1 MKTSG
6 AQAGL
11 WLLLLVLTCPGVDGT
26 GGDNEV
32 PEEFRPLEYYRAII
46 YGAEERQE
54 DLNFGQQDLQE
65 WRDSALTWDKD
76 RIQQVS
82 TKTMNRNYR
91 YDETEILQSDYIDNE
106 IVIQVGSDDTIQ
118 NAADSLFNKK
128 TAGNRPKSL
137 LEWNNPPGQFKIFKT
152 KGTHAVEITEHTKLT
167 VVGHGGHRE
176 GEVSVGGETANQ
188 LANVILKLREP
199 QPPLH
204 WPSKQRTIQ
213 EISIVSCEIGAGK
226 HGEAFTK
233 QFLLGLKRGQVTV
246 GSVSV
251 RTAQVIVEE
260 DGSKVTIDKD
270 DPELW
275 SKYNPEHK
283 RKFYLGEDN
292 TLREVSD
299 TTGRSPVWL
308 DRQNIA
314 IQYDPLAPRADI
326 PLYYVENGV
335 YYSISNNDIAQ
346 FIGDTAGELFGTE
359 VDTLR
364 DTKIEHLD
372 KESLNVHNDLDGTI
386 EVRTIESLD
395 GLLDNIK
402 DIIQSANTKRRELL
416 MSYQRELQEY
426 GITIDNNIK
435 LKDTWKQVTTQVKIE
450 ENTRNVLEKQMQ
462 DAPTKEIYDQLYEA
476 VEDQIRKY
484 NKICDICN
492 TIDKEMETS
501 VKLYQFKDYI
511 YSINMKDFYVNLYD
525 TTDSSLIDGTF
536 KDIMKSDH
544 ITYKKMDKMENMETF
559 VDMAKKWVGGKQSEI
574 GHINPYDGIAVLATH
589 ISEAVR
595 NPNTFITNR
604 LSWDLCDTFQH
615 FCSNNPMTRG
625 GTWAGNAAAIGLD
638 YETTKQTQRREVKQ
652 RTLLALKSW
661 LHQTYSGNYDT
672 RLPDDHPQPTELS
685 PEDAKIKMGNT
696 DLQLNKIPTSGPSRQ
711 APRPLSEEVKSDLLT
726 LEHDGLGKSLE
737 TELQLKMMED
747 RRQLVDKITNK
758 IKELTS
764 EDLAKYQKMK
774 SVERYAE
781 GIKIVLESRQN
792 PSDTKEILMPGERG
806 TLKSE
811 ELLDSYFD
819 DTLSASGKINH
830 GLAIY
835 GTLMGFQAANQ
846 MFAEGR
852 KWEGGVMLAQ
862 GVHGLSELTG
872 VNAAVNEFVGTVAQ
886 SSVSKIADGL
896 GEAEAAKFTS
906 GLKEAESL
914 AKRVPV
920 LSVAFTAFNIYED
933 LKQGGTVG
941 IVDAALD
948 GAIFITALAGPEMLP
963 VTVALTIIRLVI
975 DALYHEIKH
984 ELDSL
989 PPDAGLQD
997 KFVAVIKG
1005 IGLAI
1010 RDLANGFVD
1019 IWKQITVL
1027 GWISNVNSL
1036 DAEHRKSMDTVHQLQ
1051 TAENYF
1057 KVFDEQDG
1065 HTCHRIVDFT
1075 KGEDSANGG
1084 NLHVELTDHSSMIVT
1099 LTDPV
1104 TFARI
1109 IKEIYFDKDCESVDV
1124 VLGIGESLNIKME
1137 QATVTAVW
1145 LIPLKTEEVIASITA
1160 DEKSLYGTYLGNAK
1174 PNRFFA
1180 VQQNVVTGLSYT
1192 LDKYHYELHGR
1203 DGNDVFFLGPQI
1215 SFVHGG
1221 NGQDIYYIPL
1231 EGGKTDI
1238 CNQANDKLM
1247 DLLIFNISYQQINAR
1262 KVGNDLSLFYN
1273 NVHEVQIKKWFLG
1286 EEYQHMSFKST
1297 DGVLFDVGNVRLN
1310 GKVDLHPVTLDFSN
1324 RDSTMNVDLQNP
1336 PWETVVTVIGT
1347 DFDDTIEGN
1356 HLNNVIQGQ
1365 SGANT
1370 VVGREGND
1378 MYFIQEKES
1387 CDTIDNFANDD
1398 LMDIAELP
1406 VEYKTLEVGLTLPQ
1420 SLKIWDSNGKMCVI
1434 IKDWKRGWQWQHI
1447 IFKTKD
1453 SVVFSISNTT
1463 ATPQFTPL
1471 ILDYSDYEYGVNI
1484 DLNSIPGNEYI
1495 MTVVGSPFY
1504 DTIKGNSKPNFIQG
1518 AEDITGGNGSD
1529 TYIVSCQG
1537 YKISINNYAEDGAVD
1552 VLYIKEKFNN
1562 LSFNRGIS
1570 VDYFA
1575 DGTIVHKSFTQTDD
1589 LEINSGACIVT
1600 LIDWCKS
1607 EQYRHL
1613 QIRTEDGIIFS
1624 IPSEFTPVTYAVDN
1638 SRDTLPMD
1646 TLDTR
1651 SGLYEG
1657 ATTIFGSPRFIKIF
1671 GNAKDNYI
1679 DPGTNG
1685 SSMVGEGGR
1694 DTYMLRRHYEGLYE
1708 IDNYA
1713 ADQKVDYLILD
1724 VNFEDI
1730 HYEAHT
1736 TAHDGHAQ
1744 DIVLSAPSA
1753 AKWQCRLLNFG
1764 RDTNYRHLIVKTNN
1778 MVFTYSED
1786 TLAIQPLLSDN
1797 RFLTTE
1803 LHLDLSTGVFQSLPT
1818 VYGSLQ
1824 ERNFITGNSVNNTII
1839 GGKNTDVLYGKEGND
1854 ILYGSDGKDYLSGG
1868 AGDDQIHGGD
1878 GDDLIL
1884 GEEGD
1889 DVIYPGPGADT
1900 VYGGTGSDALL
1911 FLGDLSTE
1919 RGVFVNLY
1927 LGYGAGADAE
1937 GDLYFGIE
1945 NILGS
1950 SYDDILIGNDDDN
1963 YLNGGGGSDLIQ
1975 PMGGYDVLHGGEGR
1989 DVYNLI
1995 DSTGT
2000 KMINNFAKDGKED
2013 LIYVKESE
2021 TLEIIGLK
2029 SDSDREIT
2037 FYYNKESEPRL
2048 RVLLKNWYKSGDYR
2062 HLQVKT
2068 YSRYKHG
2075 KVTIINQNE
2084 DI

>member
-6 AQAGL
+6 ALAGL
-11 WLLLLVLTCPGVDGT
+11 WLLLLVLTCPGVVGT
-26 GGDNEV
+26 GGDDEV
-32 PEEFRPLEYYRAII
+32 PEEFRHLDYYRSAV
-46 YGAEERQE
+46 YQGEQRQE
-54 DLNFGQQDLQE
+54 DLHFGQQNLQE
-65 WRDSALTWDKD
+65 WRDSAQTWSNA
-76 RIQQVS
+76 RIEQVS
-82 TKTMNRNYR
+82 SSTVNRNHR
-91 YDETEILQSDYIDNE
+91 YEETVILQSDNIDNE
-106 IVIQVGSDDTIQ
+106 IIIQLGTDYTVQ
-118 NAADSLFNKK
+118 HAADSLLNKK
-128 TAGNRPKSL
+128 TAGNRPKTL
-137 LEWNNPPGQFKIFKT
+137 LEWNDPPGQFKILKT
-152 KGTHAVEITEHTKLT
+152 KGTNTVEITEHTKVAL
-167 VVGHGGHRE
+167 VGHGHRE

-188 LANVILKLREP
+188 LAKVILKLREP

-213 EISIVSCEIGAGK
+213 EISIVSCETGAGK

-233 QFLLGLKRGQVTV
+233 EFLLGLKRGKVTV
-246 GSVSV
+246 GSVSI
-251 RTAQVIVEE
+251 RTAKVAVDD
-260 DGSKVTIDKD
+260 DGSKMTMDKN

-308 DRQNIA
+308 DSQNIA

-346 FIGDTAGELFGTE
+346 FIGDTAGKLFGTE
-359 VDTLR
+359 VSTLR

-372 KESLNVHNDLDGTI
+372 KGSLNVHNDLAV
-386 EVRTIESLD
+386 EVRTIESMD

-435 LKDTWKQVTTQVKIE
+435 LKDTWERVTKQVKLEEDKGEALMEKMNQYANKETYVEHENVVNDQFDKYYRIRDIRNAIDEKI
-450 ENTRNVLEKQMQ
+450 RQ
-462 DAPTKEIYDQLYEA
+462 
-476 VEDQIRKY
+476 
-484 NKICDICN
+484 
-492 TIDKEMETS
+492 S
-501 VKLYQFKDYI
+501 VKLYRFKDYI

-525 TTDSSLIDGTF
+525 TTNQNYNRDTLNE
-536 KDIMKSDH
+536 IMTKTH
-544 ITYKKMDKMENMETF
+544 ITYKDMNNNMENWNTF

-604 LSWDLCDTFQH
+604 LSWDLCYNFKH
-615 FCSNNPMTRG
+615 FRSNNPMTRG
-625 GTWAGNAAAIGLD
+625 RTWAGNNAAIGLD
-638 YETTKQTQRREVKQ
+638 YKTTDQNQRSEVKEI
-652 RTLLALKSW
+652 TLLTMKRW
-661 LHQTYSGNYDT
+661 LQWTHSENFHT
-672 RLPDDHPQPTELS
+672 RLSRKRPQQMS
-685 PEDAKIKMGNT
+685 PENAKIRMGEI
-696 DLQLNKIPTSGPSRQ
+696 DLKLNKMPTRGHRRQ
-711 APRPLSEEVKSDLLT
+711 SPRPLSDDAKSDLLN

-747 RRQLVDKITNK
+747 RRQLVDKITNT
-758 IKELTS
+758 IMELAP

-781 GIKIVLESRQN
+781 GIKIVLKNKQN
-792 PSDTKEILMPGERG
+792 PAETKEILMPNEKV

-819 DTLSASGKINH
+819 DTHSASGKINH

-872 VNAAVNEFVGTVAQ
+872 VNEAVNEFVGTVAQ
-886 SSVSKIADGL
+886 SSVTKIADGL

-906 GLKEAESL
+906 ALEEAGGL
-914 AKRVPV
+914 AKTVPV
-920 LSVAFTAFNIYED
+920 LSAAFTAFNIYED
-933 LKQGGTVG
+933 LKQGTTVG

-948 GAIFITALAGPEMLP
+948 EAIFITALAGPEMLP

-975 DALYHEIKH
+975 DPLYHEIKH

-1010 RDLANGFVD
+1010 RDLANSFVD
-1019 IWKQITVL
+1019 IWKQIHVF
-1027 GWISNVNSL
+1027 GWIYNVMSL

-1057 KVFDEQDG
+1057 KILDEQDG

-1075 KGEDSANGG
+1075 KGEDSVYGG
-1084 NLHVELTDHSSMIVT
+1084 NIHVELTDHSSMIIT

-1104 TFARI
+1104 TSARI
-1109 IKEIYFDKDCESVDV
+1109 EKEILFDKDCDSVDV
-1124 VLGIGESLNIKME
+1124 VLGIGEALNIKMKPKT
-1137 QATVTAVW
+1137 ATAFW
-1145 LIPLKTEEVIASITA
+1145 FIPLKTEEVIASITA

-1203 DGNDVFFLGPQI
+1203 DGNDVFLLGPQMT
-1215 SFVHGG
+1215 FVHGG

-1247 DLLIFNISYQQINAR
+1247 DLLIFNISFQQINAR
-1262 KVGNDLSLFYN
+1262 KEGNDLTFFYN

-1297 DGVLFDVGNVRLN
+1297 DGVLFDVGKVRLN
-1310 GKVDLHPVTLDFSN
+1310 GKVDLHPLTLDFSN

-1336 PWETVVTVIGT
+1336 PWETVVSVIGT

-1365 SGANT
+1365 SGSNT

-1378 MYFIQEKES
+1378 MYFIGEKES

-1406 VEYKTLEVGLTLPQ
+1406 VEYKTLEVGLTHPQ
-1420 SLKIWDSNGKMCVI
+1420 SLKIWDSNGKMCII

-1447 IFKTKD
+1447 IFKTRD
-1453 SVVFSISNTT
+1453 FIVFQVSNTT
-1463 ATPQFTPL
+1463 ATPQITPL
-1471 ILDYSDYEYGVNI
+1471 ILDYSDSKQEVNI

-1495 MTVVGSPFY
+1495 MTVVGSPYY
-1504 DTIKGNSKPNFIQG
+1504 DTIEGNSKPNFIQG

-1537 YKISINNYAEDGAVD
+1537 YKISINNYAEDGAMD
-1552 VLYIKEKFNN
+1552 VLYIKKKFNN

-1575 DGTIVHKSFTQTDD
+1575 DETMVSMSVTKTDN

-1624 IPSEFTPVTYAVDN
+1624 IPSEFTPVIYAVDN

-1646 TLDTR
+1646 ALDTR

-1657 ATTIFGSPRFIKIF
+1657 ATKIFGPPRFIKIF

-1679 DPGTNG
+1679 DPGTKG
-1685 SSMVGEGGR
+1685 ASMVGEGGR

-1708 IDNYA
+1708 IDNHA

-1730 HYEAHT
+1730 HYETHT
-1736 TAHDGHAQ
+1736 TSHDGHAQ

-1778 MVFTYSED
+1778 MVFTFSED
-1786 TLAIQPLLSDN
+1786 ALAIQPLFADN

-1824 ERNFITGNSVNNTII
+1824 ERNFITGNSVNNTVI

-1868 AGDDQIHGGD
+1868 AGDDQIQGGD

-1919 RGVFVNLY
+1919 RGVFVNLH

-2013 LIYVKESE
+2013 LIYVDNSE

-2048 RVLLKNWYKSGDYR
+2048 RVLVKNWYKSGDYR